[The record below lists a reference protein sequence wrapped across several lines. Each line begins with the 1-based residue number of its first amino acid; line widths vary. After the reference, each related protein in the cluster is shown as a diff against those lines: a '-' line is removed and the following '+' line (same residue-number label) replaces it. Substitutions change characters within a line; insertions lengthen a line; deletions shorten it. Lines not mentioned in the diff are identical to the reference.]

1 MTNNAKNYRKSPGAG
16 LDNELVI
23 NGTMTV
29 GTAATYNLKGTE
41 VTSTGAELNRLDD
54 SAEVESV
61 VAAGAASVIKFNTN
75 LNVASGG
82 AVTLAACPATMVG
95 KIKTIRMQ
103 TDDGD
108 VTIALTNVQDGTAAT
123 TATFDDIGEELI
135 LIGSAGGKWTVIKE
149 FGVTLS

>member
-1 MTNNAKNYRKSPGAG
+1 MGTFIEKVKNEDTWQLGD
-16 LDNELVI
+16 DNRMSVDKDGNVTFGSSSITATEL
-23 NGTMTV
+23 
-29 GTAATYNLKGTE
+29 A
-41 VTSTGAELNRLDD
+41 RLDD

-61 VAAGAASVIKFNTN
+61 LAAGAVSTTKFNTN

-82 AVTLAACPATMVG
+82 AVTLDVCPASMVG
-95 KIKTIRMQ
+95 KIKTIRMA

-108 VTIALTNVQDGTAAT
+108 VTIALTNVQGGTAGT

-135 LIGSAGGKWTVIKE
+135 LVGSAGGKWTVIKE